1 MYDVS
6 ATWQTL
12 INDDLHWFEVKVVID
27 EDGTPI
33 TLQESSIFD
42 LSIQQR
48 AFSGEQPTVGACLSS
63 EIDLKILRP
72 TSNIP
77 RMASLS
83 PYVRVTNGTTTSE
96 WIPQGK
102 YFIDTREYS
111 QNDDSLEVVT
121 IHGYDA
127 MLMTEQNYPDTTHA
141 WPMSDIDVVDEI
153 AAAIGVGVDPRTTAL
168 MVNDYQISAPAG
180 YSMREVLGNIAAMY
194 CGNFI
199 MNYDGEILLVT
210 IDSYPPET
218 SYIVTNAG
226 NPITFGGDRILVSAI

>member
-6 ATWQTL
+6 QTWQTL
-12 INDDLHWFEVKVVID
+12 IADELHWFEVKVVID

-33 TLQESSIFD
+33 NVPASSIFD

-48 AFSGEQPTVGACLSS
+48 AFSGEQPTVGACLSA

-72 TSNIP
+72 GSNIP
-77 RMASLS
+77 RMASIS
-83 PYVRVTNGTTTSE
+83 PYVCVTNGTTTSE

-102 YFIDTREYS
+102 FFIDTREYS
-111 QNDDSLEVVT
+111 QNDDSLNVVT
-121 IHGYDA
+121 IHGYDS
-127 MLMTEQNYPDTTHA
+127 MLKTEDSYPDTTHA
-141 WPMSDIDVVDEI
+141 WPMSDIAVVNEI
-153 AAAIGVGVDPRTTAL
+153 ATTIGVSVDPRTTAL
-168 MVNDYQISAPAG
+168 MTNNYQISAPAG

-199 MNYDGEILLVT
+199 MNYDGELLLVT

-218 SYIVTNAG
+218 SYIVTGAG